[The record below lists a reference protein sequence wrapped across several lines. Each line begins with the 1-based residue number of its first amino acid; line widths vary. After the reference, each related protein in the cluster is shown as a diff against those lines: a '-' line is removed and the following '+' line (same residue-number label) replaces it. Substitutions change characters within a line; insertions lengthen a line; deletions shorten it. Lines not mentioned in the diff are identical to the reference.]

1 MRLSFNVGRQEK
13 VNREPTRQREFNL
26 EESDSERG
34 CCRILN
40 GFPVYLRKWRKV
52 EGKSFFGSQ
61 RNEKGDISIT
71 IDFAPRLPSLFNED
85 DTLLP
90 CEHHHHC
97 HHHFYHHFHVTFW
110 LQHKF
115 NVLKISRKKSSEVC
129 NKFSYNGQTE
139 GMSKRIL
146 WTKFDPDFLCYFP
159 DSAQK
164 GHNSEMWNRNFKRPS
179 NFLWNKFSLTKSLF
193 QIIKIT
199 KK

>member
-1 MRLSFNVGRQEK
+1 MVFQFICSAKSGRQI
-13 VNREPTRQREFNL
+13 VFWFSVL
-26 EESDSERG
+26 H
-34 CCRILN
+34 
-40 GFPVYLRKWRKV
+40 
-52 EGKSFFGSQ
+52 
-61 RNEKGDISIT
+61 EKGDISIT

-90 CEHHHHC
+90 CEHRHHC
-97 HHHFYHHFHVTFW
+97 HHHFHITFW

-115 NVLKISRKKSSEVC
+115 NVLKISRKQSSEVC

-193 QIIKIT
+193 QIPFSYGRSKFSFMWIKHT
-199 KK
+199 NSLNQYHP